1 MDSQFW
7 IILVGCVAVTYGSRL
22 IGLYL
27 PSDRLTVRQQAILGY
42 VPIGAFTAIVFQGLT
57 NAHGELDA
65 RIPAIIVAGVMAW
78 LKLPLW
84 ACLVVGFGIY
94 LAINQV
100 G

>member
-7 IILVGCVAVTYGSRL
+7 IIFIGCVGVTYGSRL

-27 PSDRLTVRQQAILGY
+27 PSDRLSVRQQAILGY

-57 NAHGELDA
+57 DANGELNA
-65 RIPAIIVAGVMAW
+65 RIPAIVVAAVMARYR
-78 LKLPLW
+78 LPLW
-84 ACLVVGFGIY
+84 ACLAAGFGLY
-94 LAINQV
+94 LTINRF